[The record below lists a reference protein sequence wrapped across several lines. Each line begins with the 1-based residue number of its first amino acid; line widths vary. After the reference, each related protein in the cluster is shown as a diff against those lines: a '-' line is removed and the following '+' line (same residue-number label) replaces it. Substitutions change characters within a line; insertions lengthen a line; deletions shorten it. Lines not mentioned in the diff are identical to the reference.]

1 VNCSRRSETFPFSQG
16 LRPAATPSQLGALDA
31 LGQLLLLL
39 RDGAH
44 LYERRG
50 ALASTAA
57 RPPRVL
63 PPEVLHADGPS
74 PGDVVLRIP
83 AGLGLH
89 HLPDSLADS
98 LHGFLHPSEGG
109 DSQLE

>member
-1 VNCSRRSETFPFSQG
+1 MNCSRRSGTSPFSQG
-16 LRPAATPSQLGALDA
+16 LRPAADPSQLGALDA

-39 RDGAH
+39 RDGVH
-44 LYERRG
+44 LYECRG
-50 ALASTAA
+50 TPASTAA

-74 PGDVVLRIP
+74 PGDVVLRLP

-89 HLPDSLADS
+89 HLPDWLADS
-98 LHGFLHPSEGG
+98 FHGLLHPGEGG
-109 DSQLE
+109 DS